1 MTHHQTGHNNVC
13 MYVSLLTRSQQTDGS
28 IFDSTNTYISTDTT
42 PRWQAQQ
49 RDSQNEN
56 QPSQAT
62 DMKLSCQFLQQQSA
76 CFVANCTLANFPHH
90 YHYERQQAGR
100 RADAMATSSSQR
112 LCFFLEPNILSLCI
126 SICVRSVLFTKSS
139 GENREEEE
147 NLNCK
152 NYHMPRAKKEC
163 EREYRATQRPE
174 HSEPIQD
181 LSEGQ

>member
-1 MTHHQTGHNNVC
+1 
-13 MYVSLLTRSQQTDGS
+13 
-28 IFDSTNTYISTDTT
+28 
-42 PRWQAQQ
+42 
-49 RDSQNEN
+49 
-56 QPSQAT
+56 
-62 DMKLSCQFLQQQSA
+62 MKLSCQFLQQQSA
-76 CFVANCTLANFPHH
+76 CFVSNCTLANFPHH
-90 YHYERQQAGR
+90 YHHERQQAGR

-112 LCFFLEPNILSLCI
+112 LCFFLEPNILSLCV

-163 EREYRATQRPE
+163 EREHRATQRPE

-181 LSEGQ
+181 LSEGQWTTVYTYKLWKDANKRQSSANPHKHSLSVGL